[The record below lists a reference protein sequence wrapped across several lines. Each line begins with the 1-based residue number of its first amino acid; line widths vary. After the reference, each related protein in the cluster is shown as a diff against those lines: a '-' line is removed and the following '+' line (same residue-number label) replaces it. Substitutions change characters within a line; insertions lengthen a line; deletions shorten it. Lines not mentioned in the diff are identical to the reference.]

1 MLLLLLTA
9 YSDMLIATCSPI
21 QPIYHTST
29 IGLSMLINKRKNQS
43 RVNQVVLAF
52 KKERIR
58 KNVSR
63 YKLAQATGLSESSI
77 AKIEDLKQNPT
88 LSTLMEMSVSINFD
102 LPKALKENYPD
113 LPEDA
118 ENASGNAGGEED
130 ETLGLSPT
138 FFLITDALKS
148 MSEEKLRVVY
158 SVIKGLNIK

>member
-1 MLLLLLTA
+1 MLT
-9 YSDMLIATCSPI
+9 
-21 QPIYHTST
+21 
-29 IGLSMLINKRKNQS
+29 NKRQNQN
-43 RVNQVVLAF
+43 RVNKIILAL
-52 KKERIR
+52 KQARINR
-58 KNVSR
+58 GITR
-63 YKLAQATGLSESSI
+63 YQLSKDTGLSDSSI
-77 AKIEDLKQNPT
+77 SNIEQLKQNPT
-88 LSTLMEMSVSINFD
+88 LSTLMEMAVSINFD

-158 SVIKGLNIK
+158 SVIKGLNEK